1 MRIIWW
7 CYHRVI
13 YETRWD
19 DFSPTY
25 TLQWLVH
32 KVFYNLFFLSKSPAK
47 SYIKKLLLRYSSD
60 DMMIASKRRGLRD
73 WWGCGAW
80 CIRCMTK
87 RANKNEMVMKGR
99 KDYCYHHN
107 GEQWRKK
114 KQRWTSI
121 SESSAIVLV
130 EEARESMGFGK
141 RGKNGFNR

>member
-114 KQRWTSI
+114 KTKMNLHFRVFRHRFGGGS
-121 SESSAIVLV
+121 
-130 EEARESMGFGK
+130 AREYGFWEE
-141 RGKNGFNR
+141 GFNR